1 MIRCSP
7 KRSIQLTAVVL
18 LSSLGC
24 DLSISNLASRPSIR
38 GNGVVVTQERSIED
52 FDSVEVHG
60 GVRIEIS
67 CDAEPE
73 LTISGE
79 ENLLAIIETTCV
91 DGRLKI
97 RSNQSY
103 STTQPIKIQA
113 SCSQLKRYEGSGATR
128 GTIVEVHS
136 DSLDAQLSGASS
148 LVVQSGRVG
157 TLKGNT
163 SGAST
168 LQADT
173 LQISKAQVATSGA
186 SRMALQVAE
195 KLSASASGSSRI
207 TYRGSPEIVSRET
220 SGVSSIRE
228 QK

>member
-1 MIRCSP
+1 
-7 KRSIQLTAVVL
+7 
-18 LSSLGC
+18 
-24 DLSISNLASRPSIR
+24 
-38 GNGVVVTQERSIED
+38 
-52 FDSVEVHG
+52 
-60 GVRIEIS
+60 
-67 CDAEPE
+67 
-73 LTISGE
+73 
-79 ENLLAIIETTCV
+79 
-91 DGRLKI
+91 LKI

-113 SCSQLKRYEGSGATR
+113 GCSQLKRYEGSGASR

-157 TLKGNT
+157 TLKGIT

-195 KLSASASGSSRI
+195 ELSASASGSSRI